1 METINH
7 ELMEWLQQMGVADG
21 NLPMIQRIVVIA
33 AILLI
38 AYVLDM
44 IARKAVIPL
53 VHKVTAKT
61 QSNWDDH
68 LLSDEVMNNICHL
81 IPPVVV
87 YALIPFAFSYE
98 PNFLSLILKICTI
111 YITVVAMKLVCAFL
125 TSLYTISRAAL
136 SR

>member
-21 NLPMIQRIVVIA
+21 NLPMVQRIVVIA

-68 LLSDEVMNNICHL
+68 LLSDEVMGNLCHL
-81 IPPVVV
+81 IPPIVVF
-87 YALIPFAFSYE
+87 ALIPFALADE
-98 PNFLSLILKICTI
+98 PNWLHLVRKVCSSSLASWSRTPLK
-111 YITVVAMKLVCAFL
+111 
-125 TSLYTISRAAL
+125 SR
-136 SR
+136 S

>member
-21 NLPMIQRIVVIA
+21 NLPMVQRIVVIA

-68 LLSDEVMNNICHL
+68 L
-81 IPPVVV
+81 
-87 YALIPFAFSYE
+87 
-98 PNFLSLILKICTI
+98 
-111 YITVVAMKLVCAFL
+111 
-125 TSLYTISRAAL
+125 
-136 SR
+136 